1 MLSLRGPS
9 SHLAFVVLSG
19 DLYIKPKSRGSFFR
33 SYQEA
38 VLKELV
44 MDEKV
49 SRLQEVVNKGPCYS
63 VEMIKQ
69 SMPIPLEQEGIKHAK
84 LDKLPIGQNRRRY
97 RVSYTL
103 LLKLSLSSQ
112 FLSTTAPTINIGLS
126 WYDGLLLFFM
136 VTLLLFP

>member
-1 MLSLRGPS
+1 
-9 SHLAFVVLSG
+9 
-19 DLYIKPKSRGSFFR
+19 
-33 SYQEA
+33 
-38 VLKELV
+38 

-103 LLKLSLSSQ
+103 LLKLSLSSP
-112 FLSTTAPTINIGLS
+112 FLSTKDPIVNINLLYCDFGPTGF
-126 WYDGLLLFFM
+126 DG
-136 VTLLLFP
+136 